1 MMAPAPKSDA
11 RGIALRIA
19 VWAIVIG
26 AWEAAFRIFGWRPW
40 IFPAPSHVLE
50 ALVALSGSRTQFALP
65 AALLVSGARLC
76 AGFVISVVIGTLL
89 GTAMWRVRWLDD
101 LLGGFLLGLQT
112 LPSVCWVPLSILIFG
127 LNEKGI
133 AFVLVMGSAF
143 AVAIAFRDGLR
154 TIPPIYR
161 KAGLML
167 GARGLDLYRY
177 VILPA
182 SMPALAS
189 SLRQGFSFA
198 WRSLMGAELIFMVNG
213 HGVGYLLHQGREFS
227 DVAQVVGVM
236 IVMILIGMAFDRSAF
251 APLERNVHR
260 KFGLSDARG

>member
-1 MMAPAPKSDA
+1 MPSKSSA
-11 RGIALRIA
+11 RGIVIRIV
-19 VWAIVIG
+19 VWAAVLG
-26 AWEAAFRIFGWRPW
+26 AWEIAYRIVRWKPW

-50 ALVALSGSRTQFALP
+50 SLEVLVGAQSKHALP
-65 AALLVSGARLC
+65 LALAVSGARLA
-76 AGFVISVVIGTLL
+76 AGFVASVLLGTTL
-89 GTAMWRVRWLDD
+89 GTAMWRFKWLDD
-101 LLGGFLLGLQT
+101 QIGGFLLGLQT
-112 LPSVCWVPLSILIFG
+112 LPSVCWVPLSILVFG
-127 LNEKGI
+127 LNETGI

-167 GARGLDLYRY
+167 GAKGWALYRH

-227 DVAQVVGVM
+227 DVAQVVAMM
-236 IVMILIGMAFDRSAF
+236 IVMVMIGMLFDRSAF
-251 APLERNVHR
+251 GPFERRVHR
-260 KFGLSDARG
+260 RFGLSDAR